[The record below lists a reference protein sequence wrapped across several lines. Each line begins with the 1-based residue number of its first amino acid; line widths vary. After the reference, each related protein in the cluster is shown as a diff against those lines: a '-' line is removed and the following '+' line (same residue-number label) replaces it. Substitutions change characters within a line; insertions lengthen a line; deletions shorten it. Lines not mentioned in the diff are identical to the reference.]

1 MVAQNENPKLKCEV
15 LKLKH
20 YSEFLRGI
28 RTIILNDNSK
38 FMICFREQLDYLLSN
53 FRMYFKNLEAY

>member
-1 MVAQNENPKLKCEV
+1 MVAQNENPKLKFEV

-20 YSEFLRGI
+20 YIEFLRGI

-38 FMICFREQLDYLLSN
+38 LLIYFREQLDYLISN
-53 FRMYFKNLEAY
+53 FRMY